1 MGEQTPE
8 SKHPTGMQALM
19 LSPAGAVQQPSVPQS
34 LSCEQPTIKQKLPAS
49 DDRSLEHW
57 SNGLL

>member
-1 MGEQTPE
+1 
-8 SKHPTGMQALM
+8 M

-49 DDRSLEHW
+49 EDRSLEHW